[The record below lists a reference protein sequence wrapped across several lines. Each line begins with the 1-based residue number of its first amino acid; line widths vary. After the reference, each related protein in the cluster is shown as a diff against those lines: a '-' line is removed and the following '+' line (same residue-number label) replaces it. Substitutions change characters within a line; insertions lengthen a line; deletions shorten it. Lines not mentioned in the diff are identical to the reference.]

1 MNINCLKRTVIL
13 LALVNDVT
21 MLPVASDN
29 ASPSALPEIPSM
41 PQILLA
47 AFLKLDKIVRY
58 GFIGTGQTMA
68 LYLSD
73 VIHSDPSTDPEERR
87 QYRMAVTYI
96 QTPGLLPQESGSHIG
111 SMCHIPQAPDVEND
125 K

>member
-1 MNINCLKRTVIL
+1 MPALYAPQIVERDVAGVLGCMGFYTLQLQILNMSRIHLDKFATWSSKLQIDPFFFCSNISIPWDFEVIL

-47 AFLKLDKIVRY
+47 AFL
-58 GFIGTGQTMA
+58 
-68 LYLSD
+68 
-73 VIHSDPSTDPEERR
+73 
-87 QYRMAVTYI
+87 
-96 QTPGLLPQESGSHIG
+96 
-111 SMCHIPQAPDVEND
+111 
-125 K
+125 

>member
-1 MNINCLKRTVIL
+1 MVNGSSQTPKVIL

-47 AFLKLDKIVRY
+47 AFLRLGEAVSGVPCCVR
-58 GFIGTGQTMA
+58 Q
-68 LYLSD
+68 
-73 VIHSDPSTDPEERR
+73 
-87 QYRMAVTYI
+87 
-96 QTPGLLPQESGSHIG
+96 
-111 SMCHIPQAPDVEND
+111 
-125 K
+125 

>member
-1 MNINCLKRTVIL
+1 MNLPLGVPNFKLILSFSSKTSIDEKLQHRVIPWAFEVIL

-47 AFLKLDKIVRY
+47 AFLQLGYLDGRIDFEEFQDRKATQALCR
-58 GFIGTGQTMA
+58 FTGTIEQ
-68 LYLSD
+68 S
-73 VIHSDPSTDPEERR
+73 
-87 QYRMAVTYI
+87 
-96 QTPGLLPQESGSHIG
+96 
-111 SMCHIPQAPDVEND
+111 
-125 K
+125 